1 MTPYSLYIPA
11 RMASTRLPGKPM
23 KLIGGKPMIRWVI
36 ESAMRS
42 DAKHITVVT
51 DSDVICDF
59 AQKLGVRFFRDR
71 ASFKNGTEAISAA
84 ISSLEDDSEI
94 IVNLQGDAP
103 FVPHRDI
110 NECVR
115 ILEEHPECGASTL
128 YFEATG
134 PEWAR
139 SSAVKCIILS
149 GKLIYC
155 SRLPIPHGTLT
166 FHIHIGLYA
175 FRRETI
181 RAYGYLPPN
190 AVEEYEDLEQ
200 LRILD
205 RNIVCGR
212 SLAPAQRHISVDTK
226 LDLIEAKDYAHE
238 LAIWGDPFEI

>member
-1 MTPYSLYIPA
+1 
-11 RMASTRLPGKPM
+11 M
-23 KLIGGKPMIRWVI
+23 KLISGKPMIRWVI
-36 ESAMRS
+36 ASAMRS

-51 DSDVICDF
+51 DSDVICEL
-59 AQKLGVRFFRDR
+59 AEKLGVRFFRDR

-84 ISSLEDDSEI
+84 VSALGDDSEI
-94 IVNLQGDAP
+94 IVNLQGDMP
-103 FVPHRDI
+103 FASHRDI

-115 ILEEHPECGASTL
+115 ILDENPECGASTL

-134 PEWAR
+134 QEWAR

-155 SRLPIPHGTLT
+155 SRLPLPHGART

-190 AVEEYEDLEQ
+190 AAEEYEDLEQ

-212 SLAPAQRHISVDTK
+212 SLAPARRHISVDTK
-226 LDLIEAKDYAHE
+226 LDLIKAQHYYYAHE
-238 LAIWGDPFEI
+238 PAI